1 MSKKLLIL
9 IDCQNDF
16 ITGLIANDNAKTV
29 VSKIIKKIDKHD
41 GEIVAIHD
49 THFNKIQVESTWPPE
64 SGKPYEDTLES
75 KSLPLHCLKLEEG
88 WEIENSI
95 RDACHKKNGNG
106 PTKFFCCDKYTYG
119 KIDLPNYLKAFD
131 FDEIEICGFNAISS
145 VIANASILRAA
156 YPDMKIVV
164 DCDCITDYYANDK
177 CVAIN
182 CLRAQQIE
190 LVNADFTSCV

>member
-1 MSKKLLIL
+1 MLKKLLLL

-16 ITGLIANDNAKTV
+16 ITGSVANDNAKTV
-29 VSKIIKKIDKHD
+29 VSEIIKKIDKHD

-64 SGKPYEDTLES
+64 TGKPYEDTLES
-75 KSLPLHCLKLEEG
+75 KSLALHCLKLEEG
-88 WEIENSI
+88 WEIEKSI

-131 FDEIEICGFNAISS
+131 FDEIEICGFNAASS
-145 VIANASILRAA
+145 VIANASIIRAA

-164 DCDCITDYYANDK
+164 DEHCLADYCADAK
-177 CVAIN
+177 SSALE
-182 CLRAQQIE
+182 CLQAQQIE
-190 LVNADFTSCV
+190 LIK